1 MEKNQM
7 SSRLMNTV
15 KVLQEELR
23 VLEERR
29 EPHTS
34 KSTHS
39 TFVYL
44 TDRIK
49 EINKQLED
57 SKRMAYSEF
66 DDEPLDAYDG

>member
-1 MEKNQM
+1 M

-23 VLEERR
+23 VLEDRR

-39 TFVYL
+39 TWVYL
-44 TDRIK
+44 TGRIK
-49 EINKQLED
+49 EINKQIAEN
-57 SKRMAYSEF
+57 KIME
-66 DDEPLDAYDG
+66 EPIEANDG

>member
-1 MEKNQM
+1 M

-49 EINKQLED
+49 EINKQLENN
-57 SKRMAYSEF
+57 KRMAYSEF
-66 DDEPLDAYDG
+66 DDEPLDAHDG

>member
-15 KVLQEELR
+15 RILQEELR
-23 VLEERR
+23 VLEDRR

-39 TFVYL
+39 TWVYL
-44 TDRIK
+44 TGRIK
-49 EINKQLED
+49 EINKQIEEN
-57 SKRMAYSEF
+57 RNM
-66 DDEPLDAYDG
+66 DEPIEANDG

>member
-1 MEKNQM
+1 M

-44 TDRIK
+44 TGRIK
-49 EINKQLED
+49 EIKKQLENN
-57 SKRMAYSEF
+57 KRMAYSEF

>member
-1 MEKNQM
+1 MEKSQM

>member
-1 MEKNQM
+1 M

-23 VLEERR
+23 VLEKRR

>member
-1 MEKNQM
+1 M

-15 KVLQEELR
+15 RVLQEELR

>member
-1 MEKNQM
+1 M
-7 SSRLMNTV
+7 SSRLMNHV
-15 KVLQEELR
+15 RALQEELR
-23 VLEERR
+23 VLEDRR

-49 EINKQLED
+49 EINKQIEEN
-57 SKRMAYSEF
+57 KIME
-66 DDEPLDAYDG
+66 EPIEANDG

>member
-1 MEKNQM
+1 M

-15 KVLQEELR
+15 KVLQEELSI
-23 VLEERR
+23 LKDRR

-49 EINKQLED
+49 EINKQIEEN
-57 SKRMAYSEF
+57 RNM
-66 DDEPLDAYDG
+66 DEPIEANDG

>member
-1 MEKNQM
+1 M

-39 TFVYL
+39 TWVYL
-44 TDRIK
+44 TGRIK
-49 EINKQLED
+49 EINKQIAEN
-57 SKRMAYSEF
+57 KIME
-66 DDEPLDAYDG
+66 EPIEANDG

>member
-1 MEKNQM
+1 M

>member
-49 EINKQLED
+49 VINKQLED